1 MALNIAVLVK
11 ASIDPNMLRPKPDGS
26 IDLDAAPLVLSEYDK
41 NAVEAAVQL
50 KEKLG
55 GKVVAVSALTWGPL
69 GKREREF
76 DQVLREVLAMGA
88 DEAHVVVDEAIIP
101 SEPYLTA
108 RVLAGLLGKL
118 GGFDLVVAGEA
129 SMDMIS
135 GQVGAMVAKLIGVP
149 FISYVRSLEIV
160 DGKVSAKR
168 DLEDRVEVVSSS
180 LPVVVSVTGEIN
192 QPRIPTLLQI
202 RRAMRKP
209 ISKYKLSDIGVSI
222 ERLSSVEKIELIT
235 ISRKNVLIEAE
246 KLEEVADKLIDK
258 LLDEGVLSR

>member
-11 ASIDPNMLRPKPDGS
+11 ASIDPNMLRPRPDGS

-55 GKVVAVSALTWGPL
+55 GKVVAVSALTWGPIAR
-69 GKREREF
+69 REKEF
-76 DQVLREVLAMGA
+76 DQVMREALAMGA

-101 SEPYLTA
+101 GEPYLTA
-108 RVLAGLLGKL
+108 RVLAGLLKKL
-118 GGFDLVVAGEA
+118 GVFDLVVAGEA

-149 FISYVRSLEIV
+149 FISYVRSLEV
-160 DGKVSAKR
+160 SDGRVSAKR

-209 ISKYKLSDIGVSI
+209 ISKYKLSDLGISVS
-222 ERLSSVEKIELIT
+222 RVSSVEKIELIT
-235 ISRKNVLIEAE
+235 ISRKNVVIEAE
-246 KLEEVADKLIDK
+246 KLEEAADKLIDK
-258 LLDEGVLSR
+258 LLEEGVISR